1 MRTAVVTGS
10 GRGIGRS
17 IAVKLAEAG
26 FSLVINVK
34 RHVEEGE
41 ETLREVKKHGD
52 GILVQADVATIDGAN
67 KLINETIKAFGSVDV
82 LVNNAGLGIA
92 RPFIEI
98 DELLWDKLISTNL
111 KSVYLVTRAALPHM
125 IKKGHGKVI
134 NITSIAGI
142 TGLAYLVPYSAAK
155 AGIIGFTKALA
166 AEVGPLGITVNA
178 VAAGLV
184 KTKMGDSLL
193 QYIGKNEE
201 TWVKAHTLTGSMVEP
216 NEVAELVA
224 ALASDKIRNLTG
236 EVMVIDSGSS
246 IIESR
251 RFVLDG

>member
-1 MRTAVVTGS
+1 MQIAVVTGS

-17 IAVKLAEAG
+17 IAVRLAKAG
-26 FSLVINVK
+26 FSIVINVK
-34 RHVEEGE
+34 RHIEEGE
-41 ETLREVKKHGD
+41 EALREVKKHGD
-52 GILVQADVATIDGAN
+52 GILVQADVSTVDGAS
-67 KLINETIKAFGSVDV
+67 KLINEAINAFGSIDV

-92 RPFIEI
+92 KPFMEI
-98 DELLWDKLISTNL
+98 DESLWDKLISTNL

-125 IKKGHGKVI
+125 IKKGHGKII

-193 QYIGKNEE
+193 QYIGQNEE
-201 TWVKAHTLTGSMVEP
+201 TWAKMHTLTGSIVESD
-216 NEVAELVA
+216 EVAELVA
-224 ALASDKIRNLTG
+224 ALASDNIRNLIG
-236 EVMVIDSGSS
+236 EVIVIDSGSS

-251 RFVLDG
+251 RFVLDK